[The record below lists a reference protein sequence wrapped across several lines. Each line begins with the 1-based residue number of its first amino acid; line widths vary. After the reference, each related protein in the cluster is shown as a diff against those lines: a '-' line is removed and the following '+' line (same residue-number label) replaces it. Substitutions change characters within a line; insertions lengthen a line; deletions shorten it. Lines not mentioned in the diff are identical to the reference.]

1 MRVEGRKTEV
11 ALFGTTC
18 RGPRVLFQRS
28 FIVRGDKMK
37 QLDVGG
43 IGSQNKGRRFSEV
56 CDQRYQTQV
65 QVEK

>member
-18 RGPRVLFQRS
+18 RWPRVLFQRS

-37 QLDVGG
+37 RLDVGG
-43 IGSQNKGRRFSEV
+43 IGGKNKGRRFSKV
-56 CDQRYQTQV
+56 CDQRYKIQV